1 MPARDFSAQ
10 QIGAG
15 GWPAGLKIATLFV
28 AGLFALTVACTSF
41 QMVATGHV
49 GVVTRFNKVTGEAMG
64 EGLNFKLPWER
75 VHEMSVRQQQLH
87 EQGNVPSSEMLV
99 LGLQTTLLFHLQP
112 DKATTV
118 FEKLG
123 PNYVQATVEPNFISV
138 MRESTAKHKAE
149 ELFSGQ
155 QRDVIADEAFRRM
168 RTDLGPYGV
177 EVERVLLR
185 DISPPETLKRAIEA
199 KQQAEQ
205 EAQAMTFRL
214 QKERQEAER
223 KRIEAQGIK
232 DFQDIVRKG
241 IDEQLLVWKGIEA
254 TENLAKSPNSKIVV
268 IGSKQGLPLILGQ

>member
-1 MPARDFSAQ
+1 MKDLNLQVTRT
-10 QIGAG
+10 
-15 GWPAGLKIATLFV
+15 GWPAPLKSVMWFVCGLFV
-28 AGLFALTVACTSF
+28 LMTGCSSF
-41 QMVATGHV
+41 QMVATGHI
-49 GVVTRFNKVTGEAMG
+49 GVVTRFNKVTGEVMS

-75 VHEMSVRQQQLH
+75 VHEMTVRQQQLH

-99 LGLQTTLLFHLQP
+99 LGLQTTLLFHLLP

-118 FEKLG
+118 YDKLG
-123 PNYVQATVEPNFISV
+123 PNYVQATVEPNFISA
-138 MRESTAKHKAE
+138 MREATAKHKAE
-149 ELFSGQ
+149 ELFSGLR
-155 QRDVIADEAFRRM
+155 RDVIAEEAFQRM
-168 RTDLGPYGV
+168 RTDLTPYGV

-205 EAQAMTFRL
+205 EALAMTFRL

-241 IDEQLLVWKGIEA
+241 IDQQLLVWKGIEA
-254 TENLAKSPNSKIVV
+254 TETLAKSPNTKIVV
-268 IGSKQGLPLILGQ
+268 VGNKQGLPLILGQ

>member
-1 MPARDFSAQ
+1 MKDFTLPQ
-10 QIGAG
+10 VPRT
-15 GWPAGLKIATLFV
+15 GWPAPLKSVMWFVCGLFV
-28 AGLFALTVACTSF
+28 VMTGCSSF

-49 GVVTRFNKVTGEAMG
+49 GVVTRFNKVTGDVMS
-64 EGLNFKLPWER
+64 EGLNFKFPWDR
-75 VHEMSVRQQQLH
+75 VHEMTVRQQQLH

-99 LGLQTTLLFHLQP
+99 LGLQTTLLFHLLP

-118 FEKLG
+118 YDKLG
-123 PNYVQATVEPNFISV
+123 PNYVQGTVEPNFISA
-138 MRESTAKHKAE
+138 MREATAKHKAE

-155 QRDVIADEAFRRM
+155 QRDVIAEEAFQRM
-168 RTDLGPYGV
+168 RTDLTPYGV

-205 EAQAMTFRL
+205 EALAMTFRL

-232 DFQDIVRKG
+232 DFQDIVRQG
-241 IDEQLLVWKGIEA
+241 IDEKLLVWKGIEA
-254 TENLAKSPNSKIVV
+254 TETLAKSPNTKIIVV
-268 IGSKQGLPLILGQ
+268 GNKQGLPLILGQ

>member
-1 MPARDFSAQ
+1 
-10 QIGAG
+10 
-15 GWPAGLKIATLFV
+15 
-28 AGLFALTVACTSF
+28 
-41 QMVATGHV
+41 MVATGHV
-49 GVVTRFNKVTGEAMG
+49 GVVTRFNKVTGDLMS
-64 EGLNFKLPWER
+64 EGLNFKFPWER
-75 VHEMSVRQQQLH
+75 VHEMTVRQQQLH

-99 LGLQTTLLFHLQP
+99 LGLQTTLLFHLQA

-118 FEKLG
+118 FDKLG
-123 PNYVQATVEPNFISV
+123 PNYVQATVEPNFISA

-155 QRDVIADEAFRRM
+155 QRDVIAEEAFKRM
-168 RTDLGPYGV
+168 RADLMPYGV

-185 DISPPETLKRAIEA
+185 DIAPPETLKRAIEA

-205 EAQAMTFRL
+205 EALAMTFRL

-254 TENLAKSPNSKIVV
+254 TEALARVPTRRLWWWGTSR
-268 IGSKQGLPLILGQ
+268 GCR